1 MDGGLGASLLD
12 SYPHKIAVLDETGR
26 IVWVNEAWRDF
37 GEANGLAP
45 GAEPIGQN
53 YLEAISATDD
63 PSAER
68 ALDGLRAVL
77 AGDETTV
84 SEVYPC
90 HGTDSL
96 RWFRMRAFTVAFSD
110 ERYCLVAHEDVT
122 TEQIGA
128 LLTEGRQGLADLLNE
143 MLLHEVGNALTS
155 ADGALA
161 QFDGLTAD
169 ESAMR
174 RLTRAHARVERS
186 IEAARRL
193 FRLIQHRPSFER
205 HPVDEVATTAW
216 DALGRDAESL
226 VVADR
231 FPIICS
237 PVLASALLKVLFD
250 SPTRDSGQCRVTI
263 RAGSREFYVDDARS
277 DPIPENTSNVFEL
290 SPVLD
295 DGRYAFGLSLVKPL
309 AHLHGWSISLDS
321 SPAGGWRFVVRT
333 EQPHR
338 SESP

>member
-1 MDGGLGASLLD
+1 MDAGLGASLLD
-12 SYPHKIAVLDETGR
+12 SYPHTIAVLDETGH
-26 IVWVNEAWRDF
+26 IVWVNEAWREF
-37 GEANGLAP
+37 GERNGL
-45 GAEPIGQN
+45 EPDSEPVGQN
-53 YLEAISATDD
+53 YLEAIDATHD
-63 PSAER
+63 PYAQRVLE
-68 ALDGLRAVL
+68 GLVAVL
-77 AGDETTV
+77 TGEEVTA
-84 SEVYPC
+84 SEVIPC
-90 HGTDSL
+90 HGSDSL
-96 RWFRMRAFTVAFSD
+96 NWLRMRAFTVAFAD

-122 TEQIGA
+122 SERIGA
-128 LLTEGRQGLADLLNE
+128 LLTEGRQELADLLNE

-161 QFDGLTAD
+161 QFDGMTAD

-174 RLTRAHARVERS
+174 RLTRAHDRIEQS

-205 HPVDEVATTAW
+205 HAIEEVATTAW

-226 VVADR
+226 VVADQ

-250 SPTRDSGQCRVTI
+250 SPIRGADESRVTV

-277 DPIPENTSNVFEL
+277 DPVPENPSNVFEL

-295 DGRYAFGLSLVKPL
+295 DGRYAFGLSLAKPL
-309 AHLHGWSISLDS
+309 AHLHGWRISLDS

>member
-12 SYPHKIAVLDETGR
+12 SYPHTIAVLDGRGR
-26 IVWVNEAWRDF
+26 IVWANEAWREF
-37 GEANGLAP
+37 GESNGLAP
-45 GAEPIGQN
+45 GSEPTGQN
-53 YLEAISATDD
+53 YLDAIETTAD
-63 PSAER
+63 PYAQR
-68 ALDGLRAVL
+68 ALDGLTAVL
-77 AGDETTV
+77 AGDRVAV

-96 RWFRMRAFTVAFSD
+96 RWFRMRAFSVAFSD

-128 LLTEGRQGLADLLNE
+128 LLTEGRQELADLLNE

-174 RLTRAHARVERS
+174 RLTRAHERIEQS

-193 FRLIQHRPSFER
+193 FQLIQHRPSFER
-205 HPVDEVATTAW
+205 HPVEDVATTAW

-226 VVADR
+226 VVADD
-231 FPIICS
+231 FPLICS

-250 SPTRDSGQCRVTI
+250 CPIADSDRCQVTI
-263 RAGSREFYVDDARS
+263 RAGRREFYVDDARS
-277 DPIPENTSNVFEL
+277 DPVPRNTSNVFEL

-295 DGRYAFGLSLVKPL
+295 DGRYTFGLSLAKPL
-309 AHLHGWSISLDS
+309 AHLHGWNISLDS
-321 SPAGGWRFVVRT
+321 SPTGGWRFVVRT

-338 SESP
+338 NDAS